1 MKKKFSAKWI
11 ASKQTRKQRKYRAN
25 APLNVRAK
33 MISAN
38 LSKAL
43 RQKYSKRS
51 FRLRKGDEVKI
62 MKGEFKGKKGKIAS
76 LDLDKLKVTIEA
88 MQRTKKDGTKTE
100 VVFDPSN
107 LQIQE
112 FNLDDKKRIA
122 LLSKKAKKS
131 DVGGKDV
138 SKKTKN

>member
-25 APLNVRAK
+25 APTHVRSK

-38 LSKAL
+38 LSKTL
-43 RQKYSKRS
+43 RQKYNRRS

-62 MKGEFKGKKGKIAS
+62 LKGEFKGKKGKIAS
-76 LDLDKLKVTIEA
+76 LKLDKLKVTIEA

-107 LQIQE
+107 LQIE
-112 FNLDDKKRIA
+112 VFNLDDKKRIA
-122 LLSKKAKKS
+122 ALN
-131 DVGGKDV
+131 
-138 SKKTKN
+138 KKTKGESKDVPKETKN